1 MVKEYNGVKCRFK
14 SDPDL
19 RNIIYEI
26 KFPNSKKYIGQTIQ
40 PLGVR
45 MKQHCSDATR
55 KGRQWNILKSRAIR
69 KHKLFDVRVIE
80 HCKTVEELNKRED
93 EIIEE
98 YKSKGE
104 ELYNVASG
112 GLNNCKYFG
121 TKCVVTDKD
130 FNIVKRFEK
139 KVEATKWIGATGAT
153 SNEKKYYPIRK
164 KYYLLSVK
172 FYSDYST
179 EEHRERL
186 KGQMLRAIEE
196 RKRKR
201 KRKPRKENDTAIHF
215 DVIQIDHRRNKVRV
229 MDIKEAEE
237 AFGILVRYAV
247 QQEKNFRAYGY
258 YWMRAETYEKYK
270 NNLDEV
276 LTGLDYIYKIDSEG
290 DIIGEYSSIREAA
303 LSEGVYKETIGN
315 NIRTHS
321 KYMKDDKC
329 FFMKSSEYDS
339 TKMTKEY
346 ILRRTKPVVTSK
358 AIKVYE
364 YSETNE
370 LIAEHRSIGA
380 CARSKR
386 TTHQRINLSL
396 TTGIE
401 YKGSYYSLYKK

>member
-1 MVKEYNGVKCRFK
+1 MEKEFNGVTCRFK
-14 SDPDL
+14 NNPEIS
-19 RNIIYEI
+19 NVIYEI
-26 KFPNSKKYIGQTIQ
+26 EFPNKKKYIGQTIQ

-45 MKQHCSDATR
+45 MKQHCADASTE
-55 KGRQWNILKSRAIR
+55 GRQWNILKSRAIR
-69 KHKLFDVRVIE
+69 KHKRFDVRVIE
-80 HCKTVEELNKRED
+80 HCKTVEGLNQRED

-121 TKCVVTDKD
+121 TECVVTDKD
-130 FNIVKRFEK
+130 FNVVKRFDK
-139 KVEATKWIGATGAT
+139 IVEAKRWLRVQGAT
-153 SNEKKYYPIRK
+153 SNEKKYYLIRK
-164 KYYLLSVK
+164 KYYLLSVR

-196 RKRKR
+196 RKRK
-201 KRKPRKENDTAIHF
+201 PRKENDTTVHF
-215 DVIQIDHRRNKVRV
+215 EVVQIDHRRSKVRV
-229 MDIKEAEE
+229 LDIKEAEQK
-237 AFGILVRYAV
+237 FGVLVRYAV

-276 LTGLDYIYKIDSEG
+276 LKGLDYIYKIDSEG

-303 LSEGVYKETIGN
+303 LSEGVYEETIRN

-329 FFMKSSEYDS
+329 FFMKSSEYHK
-339 TKMTKEY
+339 TAMTKEY
-346 ILRRTKPVVTSK
+346 IRTRIELVETSEPT
-358 AIKVYE
+358 KVYE
-364 YSETNE
+364 YTTTNK
-370 LIAEHRSIGA
+370 LIAEHASIRA
-380 CARSKR
+380 CARAKR
-386 TTHQRINLSL
+386 TSPQRIRLSL
-396 TTGIE
+396 ATGIE
-401 YKGSYYSLYKK
+401 YKGSYYRLNKK